1 MGCFKD
7 VRNNRTLPEL
17 LHNYR
22 GGELKWEDLRS
33 TVIEKCQELAE
44 KKVRLVNDSD

>member
-7 VRNNRTLPEL
+7 KRIDRAMPEL

-22 GGELKWEDLRS
+22 GDELDWGDLS
-33 TVIEKCQELAE
+33 GTVIEKCQELAE
-44 KKVRLVNDSD
+44 KKVRSLNR

>member
-7 VRNNRTLPEL
+7 KRLNRAMPEL

-22 GGELKWEDLRS
+22 GNGLNWDDLGG

-44 KKVRLVNDSD
+44 KKVISFNW